1 MAFRQALY
9 PPCHISLGQQH
20 FHRND
25 VRVWTG
31 DKTFRQYASRFPPLS
46 CRDDKVL
53 LATREQGCS
62 QERFKGSKFHP
73 QLTSHFKNH
82 CPPLSHSECSMELT
96 EGVLTMIKGGSN
108 DTNLQLDEVT
118 SNKMFFCSPHLAA

>member
-1 MAFRQALY
+1 MMGEYRLEIRPSGNMPA
-9 PPCHISLGQQH
+9 G
-20 FHRND
+20 
-25 VRVWTG
+25 
-31 DKTFRQYASRFPPLS
+31 FPPLS
-46 CRDDKVL
+46 CRGSKG
-53 LATREQGCS
+53 LAAREQGCS
-62 QERFKGSKFHP
+62 QGRFKGAKFHP

-82 CPPLSHSECSMELT
+82 CPPLSHRECSMELT